1 MKVTGLNSAQLVSSL
16 YEYTSSSTKDEDSN
30 SIENLLTSNMTANNP
45 AMAKLAHKAE
55 SEEYYKKALSAGE
68 RANEKLYDLM
78 DKEKSVFVKAA
89 DTDDAEELEEYQ
101 TEATQSIAGFLN
113 GYNTMISNLTEAGG
127 KTNRNFLEELNT
139 TIGSYGKELAG
150 IGITQ
155 NADGTLAMDAEALAS
170 ADLDSLENLFGPE
183 ADFANQLQGQ
193 MEHIVE
199 RTATT
204 VDTLQIYSTAYS
216 NSGSYSQYDFLKGL
230 YDLKA

>member
-1 MKVTGLNSAQLVSSL
+1 MKVTGLNSAELVSSL

-30 SIENLLTSNMTANNP
+30 SIENLLTSNMTANNS

-78 DKEKSVFVKAA
+78 DKQKSVFVKAN
-89 DTDDAEELEEYQ
+89 DTEDAEELEAYQ
-101 TEATQSIAGFLN
+101 AEATTSIASFMSS
-113 GYNTMISNLTEAGG
+113 YNTMISNLTDAGG
-127 KTNRNFLEELNT
+127 KTNKNFLEELNA
-139 TIGSYGKELAG
+139 TIRSYGKDLAG

-155 NADGTLAMDAEALAS
+155 NADGTLAMDADTLS
-170 ADLDSLENLFGPE
+170 DADLESLENLFGPE

-193 MEHIVE
+193 MDHVVE